1 MENMA
6 DNNPIEIIIP
16 NQGLTVTEV
25 VIVKWHKKMRESLQK
40 GEVLLDFE
48 TDKAVIE
55 LVSPSDGILSKI
67 VAEEGET
74 VAIGGVVGVIT
85 AT

>member
-1 MENMA
+1 MA
-6 DNNPIEIIIP
+6 DNNKIEIIIP

-25 VIVKWHKKMRESLQK
+25 VIVQWHKKIGETLQK

-48 TDKAVIE
+48 SDKAVIE
-55 LVSPSDGILSKI
+55 LVSPTDGIMGRI

-74 VAIGGVVGVIT
+74 VAIGGVVGEIT
-85 AT
+85 A

>member
-1 MENMA
+1 MT
-6 DNNPIEIIIP
+6 DNNKIEIIIP

-25 VIVKWHKKMRESLQK
+25 VIVQWHKKIGETLQK

-48 TDKAVIE
+48 SDKAVIE
-55 LVSPSDGILSKI
+55 LVSPTDGIMGRI

-74 VAIGGVVGVIT
+74 VAIGGVVGEIT
-85 AT
+85 A

>member
-1 MENMA
+1 MAEN
-6 DNNPIEIIIP
+6 NKIEIIIP

-25 VIVKWHKKMRESLQK
+25 VIVKWHKKIGETLQK

-48 TDKAVIE
+48 SDKAVIE
-55 LVSPSDGILSKI
+55 LVSPTDGIMGRI

-85 AT
+85 AA